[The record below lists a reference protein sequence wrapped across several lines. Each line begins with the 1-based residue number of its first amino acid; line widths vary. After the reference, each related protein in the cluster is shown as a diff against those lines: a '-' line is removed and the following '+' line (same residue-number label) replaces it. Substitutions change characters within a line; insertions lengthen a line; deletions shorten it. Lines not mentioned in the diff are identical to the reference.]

1 MIDLPANVTAA
12 EIPLKP
18 LTVTIPVA
26 LNITGLGRT
35 KFYQLLDDGT
45 IESITIGRRRLVNY
59 ESLQA
64 LASGGRRYDRLRS
77 SRCQKERQPKVITT

>member
-1 MIDLPANVTAA
+1 MVDLPANAAAA
-12 EIPLKP
+12 ELQLKP

-26 LNITGLGRT
+26 LNIIGLGRT

-59 ESLQA
+59 ESLQL
-64 LASGGRRYDRLRS
+64 LASGGRRLRPPALI
-77 SRCQKERQPKVITT
+77 R